1 MTMLRRDTQFDVR
14 HAAAPKLLKVIT
26 PEELIEKGTRVCA
39 GQSKLDDLILW
50 MGSNPDVHYEQLIT
64 LPVGGFLFQEG
75 APQSSSCRA
84 IILSS
89 PKDSEV
95 VQPGDVIAVSP
106 DTNVVRV
113 LYRRGANSNLL
124 FMTDRCN
131 SLCLMCS
138 QPPKDV
144 DDRWHVEENLRLLD
158 LVDPGAEQL
167 GISGG
172 EPTLYRD
179 GLLAIIRHAAVTVPE
194 KALHI
199 LSNGRLLSDS
209 TWIADLKDLGHP
221 SITWGIPL
229 YADNAKDHDKVVNA
243 PGAFTETMAG
253 LYNLQRAGQRIEI
266 RMVLSKLTTPR
277 LPEWAHY
284 VFRNLPFVQHV
295 ALMGIENTG
304 LAKKNYQSL
313 WIDPADYQPQLALA
327 AHFLDIRG
335 LAVSVYNLPLCVL
348 EPTLGQFYRQ
358 SISDWKNLF
367 IDTCQACFAK
377 QACAGFFKSH
387 SPRWQSR
394 GIHPLSM
401 KELETLQG
409 APYEVA

>member
-1 MTMLRRDTQFDVR
+1 MLRRDTQFDIRNVE
-14 HAAAPKLLKVIT
+14 APKLLKVIT
-26 PEELIEKGTRVCA
+26 PEELIEKGPAVCA
-39 GQSKLDDLILW
+39 GEAGFSDLILW
-50 MGSNPDVHYEQLIT
+50 MEGVLDIHCVQFFT
-64 LPVGGFLFQEG
+64 LPVGGFLFKDEVP
-75 APQSSSCRA
+75 AHSDSSA
-84 IILSS
+84 IVLSH
-89 PKDSEV
+89 PKDQEV

-144 DDRWHVEENLRLLD
+144 DDRWHIDENLRLLD
-158 LVDPGAEQL
+158 LIDPGVEQL

-172 EPTLYRD
+172 EPTLYRE
-179 GLLAIIRHAAVTVPE
+179 GLLAIIKRASEIVPD

-199 LSNGRLLSDS
+199 LSNGRLLNDPS
-209 TWIADLKDLGHP
+209 WVADLKNHGHP
-221 SITWGIPL
+221 CITWGVPL
-229 YADNAKDHDKVVNA
+229 YADNAADHDEVVNA
-243 PGAFTETMAG
+243 AGAFTQTMAG

-266 RMVLSKLTTPR
+266 RMVLSKLTIPR
-277 LPEWAHY
+277 LPEWSHF
-284 VFRNLPFVQHV
+284 VFRNLPFTQHV

-304 LAKKNYQSL
+304 LAKKNYEAL
-313 WIDPADYQPQLALA
+313 WVDPADYQDQLALA

-335 LAVSVYNLPLCVL
+335 LAVSIYNLPLCVL
-348 EPTLGQFYRQ
+348 EPSLGKFYRQ
-358 SISDWKNLF
+358 SISDWKNMF
-367 IDTCQACFAK
+367 IDTCQVCSAK
-377 QACAGFFKSH
+377 HACAGFFKSH

-394 GIHPLSM
+394 DIHPLSLE
-401 KELETLQG
+401 ELETLQG